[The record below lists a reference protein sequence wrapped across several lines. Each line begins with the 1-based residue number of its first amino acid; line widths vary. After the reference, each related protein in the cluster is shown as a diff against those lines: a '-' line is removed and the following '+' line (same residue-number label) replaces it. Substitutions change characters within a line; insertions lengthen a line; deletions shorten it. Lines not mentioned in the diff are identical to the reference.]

1 LVGNKNDLEEER
13 TVTYEEGEKMAQEN
27 NITFIE
33 INSKEYVRVEAAF
46 KKITESILVK
56 VESGKLPLNQV
67 ILIRYRELVLK
78 LGTNLTPE
86 F

>member
-1 LVGNKNDLEEER
+1 M
-13 TVTYEEGEKMAQEN
+13 TYEEGEKMAQEN